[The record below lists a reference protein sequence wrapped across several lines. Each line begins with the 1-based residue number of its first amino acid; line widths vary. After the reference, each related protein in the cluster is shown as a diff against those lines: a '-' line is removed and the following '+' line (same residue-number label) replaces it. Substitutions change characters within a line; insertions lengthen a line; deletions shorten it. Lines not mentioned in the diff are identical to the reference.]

1 MNTITAVLS
10 NGTTAHIVGRIDAFP
25 GHPTAG
31 TPVEPLT
38 DDPNTHHDG
47 PAFALVSVT
56 WATQLTTVDLRTGTS
71 RVQYVPGLLG
81 SPTGTSWYL
90 APVTPTEHGYA
101 LTGRTAAGY
110 HTATLPQLP
119 NIDAPHQVKVH
130 DFPI

>member
-1 MNTITAVLS
+1 MGLDQAVLLDL
-10 NGTTAHIVGRIDAFP
+10 NEIDIF
-25 GHPTAG
+25 
-31 TPVEPLT
+31 
-38 DDPNTHHDG
+38 N
-47 PAFALVSVT
+47 
-56 WATQLTTVDLRTGTS
+56 
-71 RVQYVPGLLG
+71 VPGLLG

-119 NIDAPHQVKVH
+119 DIDAPYQVKVH